1 MRKAERGQPEW
12 EEENRDCD
20 FAEIADGPLRLSELV
35 DVSLNLYVL
44 HDVHGNFLI
53 LFCVQ

>member
-1 MRKAERGQPEW
+1 MRKAERGQPER

-35 DVSLNLYVL
+35 DVSLDLYVL
-44 HDVHGNFLI
+44 HDMHGNFLI